1 MTCELA
7 LPSSDTSM
15 IALHVLYRLVKVV
28 TRDSEARILIDMA
41 DVRRIRAAAGSSS
54 TSRPTSEGSRRTKR
68 PSISKMTATFLLI
81 FFALLLIGDYAA
93 AADEMQVMFRN
104 KLPEDVTVYWE
115 GADRRIPQGDPIP
128 AGGEHKLATFPGHKF
143 TYDFG
148 GERHWVQIRAGRDL
162 EVLEIPQREGSAGSK
177 PEPAAVDSRRAV
189 VDGVKTKLQQKIQD
203 VRDHPVVDK
212 TASALAKTAQA
223 IDEVSHKAMESEAGK
238 VTRDLYAK
246 ASEGAGS
253 AAHKLADRVAPSASA
268 KYVSESSH
276 SLIGGFIMIF
286 FGGIAALSV
295 CSSYFKRR
303 RRRRTSPGVRKEKAD
318 SDIEGGAVFH
328 DDDRERGQPFQ
339 LYHEFQYTMRH
350 RYQGTSYSYASADS
364 PPPQDRDPPARR
376 MPRRQSIEQTNAH
389 TYRQNS
395 VGQNCEPILVTSKY
409 KDRSII
415 KQSRKGGFGKS
426 SRRRLLAT
434 AIGLAGVGYVGVT
447 YFMPTDMR

>member
-1 MTCELA
+1 
-7 LPSSDTSM
+7 
-15 IALHVLYRLVKVV
+15 
-28 TRDSEARILIDMA
+28 MA
-41 DVRRIRAAAGSSS
+41 GRIRAAAVSSS
-54 TSRPTSEGSRRTKR
+54 TNRPTSEGSRRTKR
-68 PSISKMTATFLLI
+68 PIISKMATTFLLI

-93 AADEMQVMFRN
+93 ATDEMQVMFRN

-148 GERHWVQIRAGRDL
+148 GERHWVQIRADRDL

-189 VDGVKTKLQQKIQD
+189 VEGVKTKLQQKIQD
-203 VRDHPVVDK
+203 VRDHPAVDK
-212 TASALAKTAQA
+212 TASALAKTAET
-223 IDEVSHKAMESEAGK
+223 IDEVSHKALESEAGK

-303 RRRRTSPGVRKEKAD
+303 RTSGVRKEKAD
-318 SDIEGGAVFH
+318 LDLDYKGSDIEGGAVFN
-328 DDDRERGQPFQ
+328 DDNGERGQPFQ
-339 LYHEFQYTMRH
+339 LYHSFEYTLRH

-364 PPPQDRDPPARR
+364 PPPQDRDPQARR

-395 VGQNCEPILVTSKY
+395 VGPNDEPILVISKY

-447 YFMPTDMR
+447 YFMPTDMSFSELWLFVAEFVDAKLGHHGLVL

>member
-1 MTCELA
+1 
-7 LPSSDTSM
+7 
-15 IALHVLYRLVKVV
+15 
-28 TRDSEARILIDMA
+28 MA
-41 DVRRIRAAAGSSS
+41 GRIRAAAVSSS
-54 TSRPTSEGSRRTKR
+54 TNRPTSEGSRRTKR
-68 PSISKMTATFLLI
+68 RPIISKMTTTFLLI

-93 AADEMQVMFRN
+93 GADEMQVMFRN

-143 TYDFG
+143 TYDVG

-162 EVLEIPQREGSAGSK
+162 EVLEIPQREKSAGSK

-189 VDGVKTKLQQKIQD
+189 VEGVKTKLQQKIQD

-303 RRRRTSPGVRKEKAD
+303 RTSGVRKEKAD
-318 SDIEGGAVFH
+318 LDLDYKGSDIEGGAVFN
-328 DDDRERGQPFQ
+328 DDNGERGQPFQ
-339 LYHEFQYTMRH
+339 LYHSFEYTMRH
-350 RYQGTSYSYASADS
+350 RYQGTSYSYASAES
-364 PPPQDRDPPARR
+364 PPPQDRDPQARR

-395 VGQNCEPILVTSKY
+395 VGPNDEPILVISKY
-409 KDRSII
+409 KDR
-415 KQSRKGGFGKS
+415 QSRKGGIGKS

-447 YFMPTDMR
+447 YFMPTDMSFSELWLFVAEFVDAKLGHHGLVL

>member
-1 MTCELA
+1 MLA
-7 LPSSDTSM
+7 LD
-15 IALHVLYRLVKVV
+15 
-28 TRDSEARILIDMA
+28 RILIFDMA
-41 DVRRIRAAAGSSS
+41 GTSRIRAAAGSSS

-68 PSISKMTATFLLI
+68 PIISKMATTFFLI

-93 AADEMQVMFRN
+93 AADEMQVLFRN

-162 EVLEIPQREGSAGSK
+162 EVLEIPQREKSAGSK

-303 RRRRTSPGVRKEKAD
+303 RTSGVRKEKAD
-318 SDIEGGAVFH
+318 LDLDYKGSDIEGGAVFN
-328 DDDRERGQPFQ
+328 DDNGERGQPFQ
-339 LYHEFQYTMRH
+339 LYHSFEYTMRH
-350 RYQGTSYSYASADS
+350 RYQGTSYSYASANS
-364 PPPQDRDPPARR
+364 PPPQDRDPQARR

-395 VGQNCEPILVTSKY
+395 VGQDGEPILVTSKY
-409 KDRSII
+409 KDR
-415 KQSRKGGFGKS
+415 QSRKGGIGKS

-447 YFMPTDMR
+447 YFMPTDMSFSELWLFVAEFVDAKLGHHGLVL